1 MKQPFPGRITA
12 ISAQA
17 RLRRHL
23 GTRVNI
29 SIDGEYSFSIDQEL
43 AIKRELRIGHVLS
56 EADLSDLLN
65 ADGEAKA
72 LAKALFFMGYR
83 PRSTQEVRARLERD
97 EWPDE
102 VIERVLQRLREARLL
117 HDATF
122 AANWVE
128 NRSHSKPRGAYAL
141 RQELR
146 QKGIARDDIEAALP
160 DSDQENENA
169 LAALRSKLRSFE
181 KYEGRERE
189 QKMMAFLQ
197 RRGFNFGVARAAIRA
212 LDEEEE

>member
-1 MKQPFPGRITA
+1 MKQPFPGSITA

-17 RLRRHL
+17 RARRHL
-23 GTRVNI
+23 GTRVNVF
-29 SIDGEYSFSIDQEL
+29 IDDKYSFSIDQDL
-43 AIKRELRIGHVLS
+43 AIRRELRIGRVLT
-56 EADLSDLLN
+56 ADELSQLLRD
-65 ADGEAKA
+65 DGEAKA

-83 PRSTQEVRARLERD
+83 TRSTQEVRARLERD

-102 VIERVLQRLREARLL
+102 VITRVLERLREAKLL

-122 AANWVE
+122 ATNWVE

-169 LAALRSKLRSFE
+169 LAALRGKLRSFE

-189 QKMMAFLQ
+189 QKMLAFLQ
-197 RRGFNFGVARAAIRA
+197 RRGFNFGVARNAIRA
-212 LDEEEE
+212 LDEDEE